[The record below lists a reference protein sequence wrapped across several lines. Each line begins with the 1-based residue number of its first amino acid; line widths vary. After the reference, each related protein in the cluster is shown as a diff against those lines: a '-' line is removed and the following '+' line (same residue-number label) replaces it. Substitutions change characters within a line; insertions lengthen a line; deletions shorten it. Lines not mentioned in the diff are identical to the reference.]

1 MEIEIEKVSRA
12 QASALMKRAQLVDPA
27 RMSTPDEIANNGEC
41 FSLTCGQDSGV
52 FVVKK
57 KGAQLWISGAA
68 ALATRGLAKVGMQA
82 MDAIAEQSNCQTIGF
97 QTSRAGLV
105 RLAKK
110 QGYKIAGFILEK
122 RI

>member
-1 MEIEIEKVSRA
+1 MTKAR
-12 QASALMKRAQLVDPA
+12 LVDPA
-27 RMSTPDEIANNGEC
+27 RMATPDDIANGGEC
-41 FSLTCGQDSGV
+41 FRLQCGADSGV

-57 KGAQLWISGAA
+57 KGSQLWVSGAA
-68 ALATRGLAKVGMQA
+68 ALASHGLAKVGMQA
-82 MDAIAEQSNCQTIGF
+82 MDVIAAQSNCQTIGF
-97 QTSRAGLV
+97 QTSRRGLV